1 MKIINVSAKV
11 IGILGKDMM
20 PDSSLDVNEDI
31 IKNESVKALI
41 DMGLLRLENS
51 IEERAALKEE
61 LKKEILAEMSE
72 DKAPEEKPK
81 TRGRKPKAVEGE
93 KEESNAEDSAET

>member
-20 PDSSLDVNEDI
+20 PDSSLDVNEAI

-41 DMGLLRLENS
+41 DMGLLKLDNS
-51 IEERAALKEE
+51 VEERAAMKEE
-61 LKKEILAEMSE
+61 LKKEILAEMGE
-72 DKAPEEKPK
+72 DKAPEAKPK
-81 TRGRKPKAVEGE
+81 ARGRKPKTVEGE
-93 KEESNAEDSAET
+93 KEESDAEDSVEA